1 MKFEEYE
8 LKTDQYGF
16 QFAKSDIMLGKNE
29 HPCMI
34 CKSPTK
40 FIEVCSEGYFCSD
53 ECVRVF
59 DKMYF
64 EALENM
70 GSVEEVQ
77 L

>member
-1 MKFEEYE
+1 MKFDEYE
-8 LKTDQYGF
+8 LEIDQYGF
-16 QFAKSDIMLGKNE
+16 YFAKNGIMQVSKE

-34 CKSPTK
+34 CGRPTK

-53 ECVRVF
+53 ECVKAF

-70 GSVEEVQ
+70 GSIEEVQ